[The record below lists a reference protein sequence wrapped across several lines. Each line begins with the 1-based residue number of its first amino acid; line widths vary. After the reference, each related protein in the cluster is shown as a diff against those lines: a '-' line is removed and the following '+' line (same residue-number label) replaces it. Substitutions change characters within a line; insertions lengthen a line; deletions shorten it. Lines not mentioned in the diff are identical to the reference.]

1 LVEKAGALAGCCFLG
16 YTRANERECL
26 VVTNRGKHSKSVSAD
41 EYALKALLVRSQRL
55 KLFVCH
61 CEERM
66 MQKCGAMNAT

>member
-1 LVEKAGALAGCCFLG
+1 MVAWVVLVAVG
-16 YTRANERECL
+16 
-26 VVTNRGKHSKSVSAD
+26 SV
-41 EYALKALLVRSQRL
+41 LTVWLLVRSQRL